1 MGKSEGGSKVF
12 RYILGIF
19 LFFLSL
25 FFFLSLIS
33 FDAHDV
39 SLITF
44 SKNPVIHNLC
54 GIVGSYLS
62 SFLFLYFGYVS
73 FLFPIILF
81 VSGIYIIFL
90 RKDESEFPIYP
101 FLIGFLIFILSSSSL
116 LEFFPAKFNENFL
129 NGGIL
134 GYSLYH
140 FLLPFFNRVGTFLL
154 LLTFLTSSFFLLFR
168 FSFLLDFFKRVFS
181 IIKEFFRKRKEIAT
195 NFDESVTFEDK
206 ESSTHENKTYTFRDV
221 GGKGSRFSLR
231 PKGEGDGVEDF
242 STSSDE
248 SAESNAVVEEIGVD
262 DDIPFRGGLKNLSQS
277 DLKRDLP
284 PLSLL
289 KKSGLDGLKGEEE
302 IRNEKERLREMGET
316 LLEKL
321 REFKVDG
328 TIERISKGPVVT
340 TFELKPAKGVRVRNI
355 YKLSEDLSVRL
366 AAESIRISR
375 IPGRGTIGI
384 EYPNEKREII
394 MLRDILESPQFK
406 NSSSNLTIGLGKLI
420 DGTPFVE
427 DLSQMPHL
435 LIAGSTGSGK
445 SVGLNSM
452 IVSILYKSTPED
464 VKFILIDPKRVE
476 LSAYE
481 DIPHLLIPVVMDH
494 DKAGSALNWALKE
507 IKERTMLLRRFKV
520 RNIKEYNEKLAR
532 FLENGEENFKKLPY
546 LVIIIDEYADLIQG
560 TSNKKLSL
568 AIVDAVK
575 RIAQTGRAAGIH
587 IIIATQRP
595 SVDVI
600 TGVIK
605 ANFPARI
612 SFKLVSNMDSR
623 TILDFSGAEL
633 LLGKGDMLYKPA
645 TSSVTIRIHGP
656 FISREEV
663 NAVCEFWKMK
673 GTPEYMEE
681 VFQVEAYRDER
692 KSGGLEEG
700 VGESLSGG
708 DPLYDK
714 IKRFV
719 VANRKASTSLIQRH
733 FRIGYNRAARIMDM
747 LEREGVVGP
756 SESASKPRDVLLPPD
771 YFDKTNGEEENL

>member
-1 MGKSEGGSKVF
+1 MGKNVGGKVF

-33 FDAHDV
+33 FDAQDV

-73 FLFPIILF
+73 FLFPLLLL
-81 VSGIYIIFL
+81 VSGIYVLFL
-90 RKDESEFPIYP
+90 RRDESEFPIYP
-101 FLIGFLIFILSSSSL
+101 FLMGFLIFTLSLSSL
-116 LEFFPAKFNENFL
+116 LEFFSIRFSENFL
-129 NGGIL
+129 NGGII

-140 FLLPFFNRVGTFLL
+140 FLLPFFNKVGTFLL
-154 LLTFLTSSFFLLFR
+154 LFTFLISSFFLLFR
-168 FSFLLDFFKRVFS
+168 FSFLLDFFRRVFS
-181 IIKEFFRKRKEIAT
+181 FIKDFFRKRKEISANFNESGVFEGGEKRT
-195 NFDESVTFEDK
+195 ND
-206 ESSTHENKTYTFRDV
+206 NKSYTFKDV
-221 GGKGSRFSLR
+221 EDRKFHFSLR
-231 PKGEGDGVEDF
+231 FKRNDEMSRIEEVPL
-242 STSSDE
+242 SSDE
-248 SAESNAVVEEIGVD
+248 TEEGGIEIEENNVDENAY
-262 DDIPFRGGLKNLSQS
+262 FKGGLKNISQS
-277 DLKRDLP
+277 DLKKDLP

-289 KKSGLDGLKGEEE
+289 KKSGSDKLKDEEE
-302 IRNEKERLREMGET
+302 EEKLRKMGEN

-328 TIERISKGPVVT
+328 TIERISRGPVVT
-340 TFELKPAKGVRVRNI
+340 TFELRPAKGVRVRNI

-406 NSSSNLTIGLGKLI
+406 NSPSNLTIGLGKLI

-464 VKFILIDPKRVE
+464 VRFILIDPKRVE

-481 DIPHLLIPVVMDH
+481 DIPHLLVPVVLDH
-494 DKAGSALNWALKE
+494 DRAGSALNWALKE

-645 TSSVTIRIHGP
+645 TSSVTMRVHGP
-656 FISREEV
+656 FISRDEV

-673 GTPEYMEE
+673 GPPDYMDE
-681 VFQVEAYRDER
+681 VFQVEAYGDDG
-692 KSGGLEEG
+692 KGGNFGLG
-700 VGESLSGG
+700 VKESFEDG

-756 SESASKPRDVLLPPD
+756 SETASKPRDVLLPPD
-771 YFDKTNGEEENL
+771 YFEKMDEEEGNL